1 MVYMTIM
8 TGVAHLSREAVLTS
22 VTGARGI
29 AVGGL
34 CSEGCWANSYLL

>member
-1 MVYMTIM
+1 MTIM